1 MISAETRGE
10 VMVSIPAD
18 VRPTDPVWTD
28 MWADPKLQ
36 AVTSIVVLGIT
47 LAAVFYL
54 MARFRDY
61 AAKDGRDP
69 LSVPLNFEEM
79 LGRGDITEAEY
90 RKIMAK
96 SRGDSISARPDRP
109 TLQ

>member
-1 MISAETRGE
+1 ML
-10 VMVSIPAD
+10 SIPTD
-18 VRPTDPVWTD
+18 VRPTDSVWTD
-28 MWADPKLQ
+28 IWADPKLQ

-47 LAAVFYL
+47 VAAVFYL

-69 LSVPLNFEEM
+69 LSAPLNFKEM

-96 SRGDSISARPDRP
+96 SRGDSTSAGPDGP
-109 TLQ
+109 PFG

>member
-1 MISAETRGE
+1 M
-10 VMVSIPAD
+10 MSIPPD

-47 LAAVFYL
+47 VAAVFYL

-69 LSVPLNFEEM
+69 LSTPLNFEEM

-96 SRGDSISARPDRP
+96 SHGDSISARPDSP
-109 TLQ
+109 TLR

>member
-1 MISAETRGE
+1 ML
-10 VMVSIPAD
+10 SIPAN
-18 VRPTDPVWTD
+18 VRPTVSDSTD
-28 MWADPKLQ
+28 IWADPKLQ
-36 AVTSIVVLGIT
+36 AVTSIVILGIT

-69 LSVPLNFEEM
+69 LSTPLNFEEM

-96 SRGDSISARPDRP
+96 SRGDSTSAGPNSP
-109 TLQ
+109 PFG